1 MAIRDVVIIGAG
13 PAGLAMACSLVR
25 TGLSV
30 TVVEKL
36 DEAVL
41 ADPPVDGR
49 DIALT
54 FRSRD
59 ILQSLGI
66 WQRLP
71 EAEVATIRGAK
82 VEQEGS
88 PHFLNLMPRAEPGKA
103 SESLGF
109 LVPNHCIRKAAYD
122 ATKGLEGASLQLL
135 SGKGVTSIDA
145 PGSTSTVTLEDGSTL
160 TAKLVIAAD
169 SRFSASRRHMGIPAH
184 MHDFGR
190 EVIVCR
196 MQHEYAGDG
205 VAYECFRWGRTLA
218 VLPMNNNQVS
228 VVMTV
233 KTPDSA
239 AIMQMSAEQLGREI
253 ESQFGSRLGRMT
265 LVGERHRYPLVAV
278 YARQFHAARFALVGD
293 AAVGM
298 HPVTAHGYNFGLYGV
313 QSLTREIDKARKNG
327 GDIGGENVLR
337 AYQRT
342 HRRETWAIF
351 TGTNA
356 LVKLF
361 TDDRPPARV
370 ARRRLLQVADH
381 VRPLKGWI
389 TSHLTDNGAPR
400 KLSQLLP
407 RLPQLPRLR

>member
-1 MAIRDVVIIGAG
+1 MAIRDVLIIGAG

-25 TGLSV
+25 QGLSV
-30 TVVEKL
+30 SVVEKL
-36 DEAVL
+36 EESVL
-41 ADPPVDGR
+41 ASPPVDGR

-59 ILQSLGI
+59 IMQSLGI
-66 WQRLP
+66 WARLP
-71 EAEVATIRGAK
+71 QAEVATIRGAK

-88 PHFLNLMPRAEPGKA
+88 PHFLNLMPRTEPGKA
-103 SESLGF
+103 AENLGF
-109 LVPNHCIRKAAYD
+109 LVPNYCIRQAAYE
-122 ATKGLEGASLQLL
+122 AARSLEGPDLQIIT
-135 SGKGVTSIDA
+135 GKGVISIDA
-145 PGSTSTVTLEDGSTL
+145 PAGVSTVRLEDGNTL
-160 TAKLVIAAD
+160 DARLVIAAD
-169 SRFSASRRHMGIPAH
+169 SRFSASRRQMGIPAH

-196 MQHEYAGDG
+196 MQHEHAGDG

-239 AIMQMSAEQLGREI
+239 TIMRLSPEELGREI
-253 ESQFGSRLGRMT
+253 EAQFDSRLGRMT

-278 YARQFHAARFALVGD
+278 YARQFFAARFALVGD

-313 QSLTREIDKARKNG
+313 QSLTNEIDKARRSG
-327 GDIGGENVLR
+327 GDIGGEQVLR
-337 AYQRT
+337 AYQRG

-370 ARRRLLQVADH
+370 LRKRLLQVANQLQ
-381 VRPLKGWI
+381 PLKGWI
-389 TSHLTDNGAPR
+389 TRHLTDDGSPR
-400 KLSQLLP
+400 KLPRLLP
-407 RLPQLPRLR
+407 RLR